1 MSDSAYSVNMRKGET
16 PNPLRV
22 RVINPDVIV
31 HVMQHPARGYPWTI
45 TELAP
50 VLGCSVGTLSH
61 MRTGARQS
69 FPIALAERFSEAV
82 GCELRVLFA
91 SVLSTESDTTRPE
104 AVAG

>member
-1 MSDSAYSVNMRKGET
+1 VSDSAYSVNMRKGET
-16 PNPLRV
+16 PTPLRV
-22 RVINPDVIV
+22 RVISPEVIV

-82 GCELRVLFA
+82 GCERRVLFA
-91 SVLSTESDTTRPE
+91 ATVSTESDTERAE
-104 AVAG
+104 AVSG